1 MTPFV
6 CTLYGRLCDQQPE
19 KDDEPKETENINIEG
34 SSLVEPI
41 LSPTLSLLKPSSVDD
56 MQSSID
62 KFPSME
68 LTCNSNKDKVLR
80 TLYVVL
86 NTLKMTDKY
95 KNHND
100 LAMAL
105 NRKCDEFLTKLT
117 IQLDNLQNIDLHDAI
132 FWSFSEVYPERYMA
146 M

>member
-1 MTPFV
+1 ME
-6 CTLYGRLCDQQPE
+6 DEQEE
-19 KDDEPKETENINIEG
+19 KVN
-34 SSLVEPI
+34 VEKSNKVDPT
-41 LSPTLSLLKPSSVDD
+41 LSPTLSSLKPSSIDD
-56 MQSSID
+56 MQSSIEE
-62 KFPSME
+62 FPSIE
-68 LTCNSNKDKVLR
+68 LTSDSNKDEVLFY
-80 TLYVVL
+80 LHWVL

>member
-1 MTPFV
+1 ME
-6 CTLYGRLCDQQPE
+6 DKQEE
-19 KDDEPKETENINIEG
+19 KEIENIIIKG
-34 SSLVEPI
+34 SHQVEPI
-41 LSPTLSLLKPSSVDD
+41 LSPTLSLLKPCSVDD

-80 TLYVVL
+80 TLYGVL

-100 LAMAL
+100 LAMTL